1 MDKQLQTIFKL
12 FLLIL
17 MFYILYLLSPL
28 IAPLTT
34 VILWVATPLLIGL
47 YAFYMLRPLRR
58 FLEQKLKHKGLAFW
72 ATFIFFIVMLVLLF
86 WVITDIVLAQVI
98 SFANTLTFEDFKVPF
113 DDHLVDYIDL
123 DDMFL
128 QLRSKIPQ
136 TVSSLTTTLNTF
148 ARSSAT
154 FLTQVLLFFV
164 TVFYLLKDEEI
175 LKNYL
180 YQLTQGED
188 AVYWHKMFQDIHQI
202 LKDYISGQMLV
213 SIILGIL
220 MFLFYSIANVPNAL
234 LLALIS
240 LVTNLILYIGPFLG
254 AIPAIFIGATVSSEM
269 LIQIIIATL
278 VIQQI
283 ESSIVS
289 PKVMG
294 NKLQIHPFIVMIVV
308 LLGLNVFGIIGALFA
323 TPIFL
328 IIKIIFRTLRDIH
341 KKNKLEESTIL

>member
-1 MDKQLQTIFKL
+1 MDKQLQTILKL
-12 FLLIL
+12 FLLVLI
-17 MFYILYLLSPL
+17 FYILYLLSPL

-47 YAFYMLRPLRR
+47 YAFYMLRPLKC
-58 FLEQKLKHKGLAFW
+58 FLEQKLKHRGLAVG
-72 ATFIFFIVMLVLLF
+72 ATFIFLIVMLILLA

-98 SFANTLTFEDFKVPF
+98 SFANTLTFEDFKIPF
-113 DDHLVDYIDL
+113 DDRLIDYIDL
-123 DDMFL
+123 DNMLL

-136 TVSSLTTTLNTF
+136 TVTSLTTTLNTL

-164 TVFYLLKDEEI
+164 TVFYLLKDEAI

-180 YQLTQGED
+180 YQLTQGQDEE
-188 AVYWHKMFQDIHQI
+188 YWHKMFQDIHHV
-202 LKDYISGQMLV
+202 LKNYISGQMMV
-213 SIILGIL
+213 SIILGGL
-220 MFLFYSIANVPNAL
+220 MFIFYSVANVPNAL

-254 AIPAIFIGATVSSEM
+254 AIPAIFIGFTVSYQM
-269 LIQIIIATL
+269 VIQIIIATV

-294 NKLQIHPFIVMIVV
+294 NKLQLHPFIVMIVV
-308 LLGLNVFGIIGALFA
+308 LLGLNVLGIIGALFA

-328 IIKIIFRTLRDIH
+328 IIKIIFRTLQDIH